1 MSFQSHSNAG
11 LTSEAPKSMMQKSTK
26 SKKNKHKKG
35 QEKDPKLKFHYELD
49 DARKFLVDDM
59 PEQAIKI
66 AMRALEEYRA
76 KREGIEM
83 LLMPAYFV
91 LAEAY
96 ISDKNTSEEKED
108 RLKRAEDV
116 LFAAYMAIINN
127 KDKY

>member
-1 MSFQSHSNAG
+1 
-11 LTSEAPKSMMQKSTK
+11 
-26 SKKNKHKKG
+26 
-35 QEKDPKLKFHYELD
+35 
-49 DARKFLVDDM
+49 
-59 PEQAIKI
+59 
-66 AMRALEEYRA
+66 
-76 KREGIEM
+76 M

-127 KDKY
+127 KDKYQEGEEESQISEE

>member
-1 MSFQSHSNAG
+1 
-11 LTSEAPKSMMQKSTK
+11 
-26 SKKNKHKKG
+26 
-35 QEKDPKLKFHYELD
+35 
-49 DARKFLVDDM
+49 
-59 PEQAIKI
+59 
-66 AMRALEEYRA
+66 MRALEEYRA

-116 LFAAYMAIINN
+116 LFAAYMAIVKN
-127 KDKY
+127 KDKYQEGEDDQQVTEE